1 MLFTTSGAERLQQPF
16 DKHISILDTKIAAEK
31 KDEAISVMAQQELET
46 SDNFL
51 PRSEPALESP
61 TMTKSEEDVDLIL
74 DGVEKLS
81 CHIIV
86 AELH

>member
-1 MLFTTSGAERLQQPF
+1 
-16 DKHISILDTKIAAEK
+16 
-31 KDEAISVMAQQELET
+31 MAQQELET

-86 AELH
+86 AELHWGAAFYDGGAFFYDHYGAVAPRAMPQDTWVETMKLR